1 MRRATVLLLVALMLP
16 GAAQARRNKAQPVPK
31 FYAEASQ
38 TLATVEFVQE
48 FVAGGQRQQTRG
60 FTDGAV
66 ISDDGLVLISG
77 RVRFPQRGS
86 SGRISG
92 GSLPELSGFVLHF
105 SDGREHQAEV
115 VGFDDDLNLG
125 LLRISDPPSE
135 PMPHLNWRTG
145 FEVDVGTSLR
155 TLTLYTE
162 AFDRK
167 PVYSTVMVNAL
178 LEKPQEVWSLS
189 GASSNLLGAPL
200 WDSKGRA
207 VGVVAEVPMSPWAG
221 RQVVPNLSG
230 PVGLSYE
237 RFAVWIAQTL
247 EAEAA
252 VAEEDPEDADAAWL
266 GVMFQPVNREL
277 AEHLKLSAGGG
288 VVVSRVVAGSPAAD
302 AGLKSLDILV
312 ELSGERIDVEQEA
325 DTASFAQAIRELKP
339 GTTVEFVREAPGGAR
354 DVVPVT
360 LVQAPRSE
368 LHAQRRT
375 NEAFALTVREATMD
389 TLLGQRLDPTTPGVV
404 VDGAER
410 AGWAGLSGLGV
421 GVIIQ
426 RINDHEVTD
435 LDSFEKAMD
444 AIEAE
449 KPEKVLF
456 FARFGR
462 RTRFFVAEPDW
473 EDESP

>member
-1 MRRATVLLLVALMLP
+1 MSRATILLLVALLLP
-16 GAAQARRNKAQPVPK
+16 AAADARPKPQPVPK

-38 TLATVEFVQE
+38 TLATVEFLQE

-66 ISDDGLVLISG
+66 ISADGLVLISG
-77 RVRFPQRGS
+77 RVRFPQRGG

-105 SDGREHQAEV
+105 SDGREHQADV
-115 VGFDDDLNLG
+115 VAFDDDLNLG
-125 LLRISDPPSE
+125 LLRISDPPGA
-135 PMPHLNWRTG
+135 PMPHLKWRTG
-145 FEVDVGTSLR
+145 FEVDVGTGLR

-162 AFDRK
+162 SFDRK

-178 LEKPQEVWSLS
+178 LDKPQKVWSLS

-200 WDSKGRA
+200 WDEKGRA

-221 RQVVPNLSG
+221 RQVVPDLTG

-252 VAEEDPEDADAAWL
+252 VAKDEPDDADAAWL
-266 GVMFQPVNREL
+266 GVVFQPVSREL

-288 VVVSRVVAGSPAAD
+288 VVVSRVVNGSPAAA
-302 AGLKSLDILV
+302 AGLESLDVLV
-312 ELSGERIDVEQEA
+312 ELSGERIEVDEDA
-325 DTASFAQAIRELKP
+325 DTAGFAQAIRQLKP
-339 GTTVEFVREAPGGAR
+339 GTSVEFTREAPGGAR
-354 DVVPVT
+354 DTVAVT
-360 LVQAPRSE
+360 LVQAPRTE

-389 TLLGQRLDPTTPGVV
+389 TLLGQRLDPDTTGVV

-435 LDSFEKAMD
+435 LDSFSKAMA

-449 KPEKVLF
+449 RPEKVLF

-462 RTRFFVAEPDW
+462 NTRFFVAEPDW
-473 EDESP
+473 EDGAP